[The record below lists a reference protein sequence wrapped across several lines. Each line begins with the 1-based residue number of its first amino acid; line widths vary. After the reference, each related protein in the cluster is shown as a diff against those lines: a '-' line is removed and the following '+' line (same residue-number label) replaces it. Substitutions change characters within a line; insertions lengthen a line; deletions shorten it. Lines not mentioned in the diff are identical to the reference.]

1 MEQFFA
7 ETWFEINGYAFT
19 YGQIL
24 AAGGLIL
31 ISSLLYWY
39 VIWRYLPGYFARSP
53 EEPQQVRKIKGILYY
68 LYGLGL
74 LTGLLMIL
82 GFDQTIF
89 QNDNLVLR
97 LSTLLNALLILQLA
111 RLFDWVISRVFLHGY
126 YLKRGKPKE
135 EKVSPPSQ
143 KHPEESASRIVQIV
157 VYIFALILI
166 LRSFQLDYKLFS
178 FTYKDSQ
185 VPVHLSNILTALLTL
200 LIARLIV
207 WIITQIILY
216 NYYKRE
222 KINLGSQFAINQLLK
237 YVIYVIAILIAITN
251 LGVNPT
257 LIWGGLAALLVGIG
271 LGLQQTFNDFFS
283 GIILLFERSVEIGD
297 VLEVSGGTVGTVK
310 RIGMRASL
318 IETRANIT
326 IVVPN
331 SKLVTEDVIN
341 WSHFD
346 NKVRFNIN
354 VSVAYGSDTKKVRDI
369 LLEVAQENSYIIE
382 YPAPFVRF
390 TDFGDSGLYFELH
403 FWSRNFIIIEDIK
416 SDLRFNIDAAFRE
429 VGITIP
435 FPQRDVWIRSS
446 GKK

>member
-1 MEQFFA
+1 
-7 ETWFEINGYAFT
+7 
-19 YGQIL
+19 
-24 AAGGLIL
+24 
-31 ISSLLYWY
+31 
-39 VIWRYLPGYFARSP
+39 
-53 EEPQQVRKIKGILYY
+53 
-68 LYGLGL
+68 
-74 LTGLLMIL
+74 
-82 GFDQTIF
+82 
-89 QNDNLVLR
+89 
-97 LSTLLNALLILQLA
+97 
-111 RLFDWVISRVFLHGY
+111 
-126 YLKRGKPKE
+126 
-135 EKVSPPSQ
+135 
-143 KHPEESASRIVQIV
+143 
-157 VYIFALILI
+157 
-166 LRSFQLDYKLFS
+166 
-178 FTYKDSQ
+178 

-207 WIITQIILY
+207 WVVTQIILY

-346 NKVRFNIN
+346 NKVRFNIT
-354 VSVAYGSDTKKVRDI
+354 VSVAYGSDTKMVRAI

-429 VGITIP
+429 AGITIP

-446 GKK
+446 EKK